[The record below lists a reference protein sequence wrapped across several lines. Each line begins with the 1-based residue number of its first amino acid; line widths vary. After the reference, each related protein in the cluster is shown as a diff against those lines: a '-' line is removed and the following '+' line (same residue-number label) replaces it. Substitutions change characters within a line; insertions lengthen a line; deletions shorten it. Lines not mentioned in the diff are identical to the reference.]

1 MSFLLYRVRYF
12 PLELI
17 QQFLSLRLDFQR
29 KRISKGSQISKLARI
44 VESTAQTGSFKWT
57 TQVRISLLKVEL
69 C

>member
-44 VESTAQTGSFKWT
+44 VESTAHRLEVLNG
-57 TQVRISLLKVEL
+57 LLRLEFL
-69 C
+69 S